1 MDEDEECGLWCR
13 LVKREE
19 ERGEGE
25 RERER
30 ERERDMKLLQLP
42 CSTHPID
49 LTLT

>member
-1 MDEDEECGLWCR
+1 VKSSVSLYMDEDEECGLWCR

-30 ERERDMKLLQLP
+30 ERE
-42 CSTHPID
+42 I
-49 LTLT
+49 